1 MRSDDDVI
9 VIVIDVTPRRTI
21 VTPTEGELNAFL
33 ADLSD
38 WQRRRVERPGIPH
51 WIAVIASLALCGAVW
66 WTLATVYLAI
76 TR

>member
-1 MRSDDDVI
+1 MSVLRRDDGPI
-9 VIVIDVTPRRTI
+9 IIDVTPNR
-21 VTPTEGELNAFL
+21 VTPTESQLEAFL
-33 ADLSD
+33 ADLAH
-38 WQRRRVERPGIPH
+38 WQRRRVERPGILH